1 VPGCAWPAEMPT
13 VTAQATRRPG
23 DQGRRGGLRQT
34 DRQQISACIQRQIKH
49 VGRCVPPLLCRIR
62 GAVGKKRGRLKS
74 LSPVYLGVAATDV
87 AYLLVTNAL
96 SRISATTAVS
106 ICLVEPL
113 TAFCLAIL
121 VIGERPPALAF
132 AELALV
138 GLGLGPVVRTELR
151 IAATIVA

>member
-1 VPGCAWPAEMPT
+1 
-13 VTAQATRRPG
+13 
-23 DQGRRGGLRQT
+23 
-34 DRQQISACIQRQIKH
+34 
-49 VGRCVPPLLCRIR
+49 
-62 GAVGKKRGRLKS
+62 LKS